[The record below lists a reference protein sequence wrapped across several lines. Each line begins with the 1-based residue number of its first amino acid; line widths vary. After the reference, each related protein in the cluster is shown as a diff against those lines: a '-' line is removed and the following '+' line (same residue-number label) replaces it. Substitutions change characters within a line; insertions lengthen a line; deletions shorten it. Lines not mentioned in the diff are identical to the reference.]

1 MSVDPTLHT
10 PEASR
15 KERREQRS
23 AARPRIRIPVSTG
36 DLSARVRDLWT
47 SWKDLIAPWLAPVG
61 AVLGV
66 ISPLGW
72 FVLTGGV
79 LAWIGAGLLGWV
91 ELAYAAAGL
100 LVLFTLA
107 ALLTIGRTSLEVEA
121 RIEPQRV
128 VAGESAVAEVRGRN
142 VGKGPLLPVPLDLPT
157 GDSVTRFALPLLGPG
172 SEFEDLV
179 RLPTSRR
186 GVFVIGPARSVR
198 GDPLG
203 IARRELVWTEPVE
216 FFVHPRTVF
225 LDSLGSGLLKDLEG
239 QSTNDI
245 SMSDLAFH
253 TLREYAPGD
262 DVRHIHW
269 KSSAKRLAS
278 GSDTFLVRQF
288 LDTRRSHIGLLVD
301 CAETSW
307 VDPEEFEMA
316 VAAGASI
323 ARRALRD
330 EMELSQASGPFIIT
344 RPSRH
349 TALDV
354 WSRARMG
361 TEDVEHVA
369 ARLSR
374 AATNISGLIIITGP
388 LAEFSSLRQA
398 SALFS
403 TDVRTIVIRV
413 ERGAPVA
420 LSRAGGMT
428 GITIG
433 SLSDLPRALAGR
445 GTLG

>member
-1 MSVDPTLHT
+1 M
-10 PEASR
+10 
-15 KERREQRS
+15 
-23 AARPRIRIPVSTG
+23 STG

-128 VAGESAVAEVRGRN
+128 VAGESAVAEVRVRN

-172 SEFEDLV
+172 SDFEDLV

-301 CAETSW
+301 CAETSSGSIQRR
-307 VDPEEFEMA
+307 FEMA

-344 RPSRH
+344 RPSRREPGCLVPGPDGH
-349 TALDV
+349 RGCGTRSSPAVAGGHQYLRSDHHYWPLGRVQLLEAGLGVVLDRRAHHRHPGRAG
-354 WSRARMG
+354 RAR
-361 TEDVEHVA
+361 
-369 ARLSR
+369 
-374 AATNISGLIIITGP
+374 
-388 LAEFSSLRQA
+388 
-398 SALFS
+398 
-403 TDVRTIVIRV
+403 RV
-413 ERGAPVA
+413 EPGWRDD
-420 LSRAGGMT
+420 RHHHW
-428 GITIG
+428 
-433 SLSDLPRALAGR
+433 LPE
-445 GTLG
+445 